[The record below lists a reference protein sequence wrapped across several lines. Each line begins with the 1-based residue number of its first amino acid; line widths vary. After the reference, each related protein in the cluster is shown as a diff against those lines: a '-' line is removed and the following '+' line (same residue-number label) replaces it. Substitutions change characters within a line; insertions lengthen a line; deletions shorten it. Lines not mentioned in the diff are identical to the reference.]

1 MRRRRE
7 FQRLKNPCAARNLN
21 LKKYRE
27 MRTKTKQY
35 AVWAG
40 LAFSA
45 ISLANANSIVNF
57 QVDMTE
63 AIASATFD
71 PTTQT
76 VAARGTFNNWDAVAL
91 TNNPAGTNAN
101 LWTGTYNVTSNVY
114 NGTTVSANG
123 TVMSYKYTVEPGAA
137 YETVFLAG
145 SHNRLINL
153 PSTSGASITT
163 PQVFFSDNPPT
174 EITNL
179 VTFQVD
185 LAQQIN
191 TGAFDPLSSTAQARG
206 IFNGWGSTAIA
217 QTNDP
222 SILRTNQN
230 GLVTSNVYVGTY
242 EIVGS
247 PGQTVDYKYWIDLNG
262 NWESPAPNTGDPVD
276 NNNRFFNLG
285 SGPTQAVPIVFFN
298 DSPYSPVATNDI
310 TFQVDMTAQILT
322 GNFDPSVGT
331 VELRGDFNGWG
342 TPQILCTND
351 PAAPNTNIYKTVV
364 EIKDGVGAT
373 HSYKYFATVPVN
385 GGWEIVA
392 GNAGLNRSVAIIS
405 GPPNPT
411 PHILAPVY
419 FSDLDPSSLLPMDTM
434 VTFRVSMTNAVGT
447 DSHVFDPSTDSVY
460 LNGVPSF
467 GTWDSSLL
475 PQLTNNPVGSKV
487 YSLDVLLAKG
497 STVQQTYKYGINGND
512 DEAPQNNNHVRYVR
526 TTDTYVMPLD
536 TFGAMVVEPS
546 FGNLQA
552 SVSETPGHVLISWL
566 GRPGVYLQTK
576 ASLSGGL
583 WVDHPETD
591 GMSSTNWPSG
601 GSNLFFR
608 LVQP

>member
-1 MRRRRE
+1 
-7 FQRLKNPCAARNLN
+7 
-21 LKKYRE
+21 

-35 AVWAG
+35 AVWAV
-40 LAFSA
+40 LALSA
-45 ISLANANSIVNF
+45 ISLAKANSLVTF
-57 QVDMTE
+57 QVDMTD
-63 AIASATFD
+63 AIATAAFD
-71 PTTQT
+71 PATQT
-76 VAARGTFNNWDAVAL
+76 VAARGTFDAWSPFAL
-91 TNNPAGTNAN
+91 TNNPTGPNTN

-123 TVMSYKYTVEPGAA
+123 TVMSYKYTIEPGGT
-137 YETVFLAG
+137 YESVYLGGT
-145 SHNRLINL
+145 HNRLLAL
-153 PSTSGASITT
+153 PSTSGASITA
-163 PQVFFSDNPPT
+163 PQVVFSDAPLTP
-174 EITNL
+174 ITTL

-206 IFNGWGSTAIA
+206 FFNGWGSSAIA

-247 PGQTVDYKYWIDLNG
+247 PGQTMDYKYYIDTDA
-262 NWESPAPNTGDPVD
+262 NWESPAPSSGDPVD

-285 SGPTQAVPIVFFN
+285 SGPAQAVPIVFFN
-298 DSPYSPVATNDI
+298 DSPYAPVATNDI
-310 TFQVDMTAQILT
+310 TFQVDMSAQVLT
-322 GNFDPSVGT
+322 GNFDPSSGT

-342 TPQILCTND
+342 TPQIFCTND
-351 PAAPNTNIYKTVV
+351 PAASNTNIYKTVV
-364 EIKDGVGAT
+364 ELKDGVGAS
-373 HSYKYFATVPVN
+373 HSYKFWSSVSAN
-385 GGWEIVA
+385 GGWETMA
-392 GNAGLNRSVAIIS
+392 DNRAVTIIG

-419 FSDLDPSSLLPMDTM
+419 FSNVDPSDLLPVDTT

-447 DSHVFDPSTDSVY
+447 DSHVFDPGADFVY

-467 GTWDSSLL
+467 GTWDGSLL
-475 PQLTNNPVGSKV
+475 PQLTNNPVGSQA
-487 YSLDVLLAKG
+487 YSIDVLLAKG
-497 STVQQTYKYGINGND
+497 SPVQQTYKYGINGND
-512 DEAPQNNNHVRYVR
+512 NEAPQGNNHVRYVR
-526 TTDTYVMPLD
+526 TTGTYVMPLD

-552 SVSETPGHVLISWL
+552 SVSTTPDHVLISWL
-566 GRPGVYLQTK
+566 GRPGVFLQTK
-576 ASLSGGL
+576 TSLPGGL

-591 GMSSTNWPSG
+591 GLSSTNWPSG
-601 GSNLFFR
+601 GSSLFFR
-608 LVQP
+608 LVKP

>member
-1 MRRRRE
+1 
-7 FQRLKNPCAARNLN
+7 
-21 LKKYRE
+21 

-35 AVWAG
+35 AVWAV
-40 LAFSA
+40 LALSA
-45 ISLANANSIVNF
+45 ISLAKANSLVTF
-57 QVDMTE
+57 QVDMTD
-63 AIASATFD
+63 AIATAAFD
-71 PTTQT
+71 PATQT
-76 VAARGTFNNWDAVAL
+76 VAARGTFDAWSPFAL
-91 TNNPAGTNAN
+91 TNNPTGPNTN

-123 TVMSYKYTVEPGAA
+123 TVMSYKYTIEPGGT
-137 YETVFLAG
+137 YESVYLGGT
-145 SHNRLINL
+145 HNRLLAL
-153 PSTSGASITT
+153 PSTSGASITA
-163 PQVFFSDNPPT
+163 PQVVFSDAPLTP
-174 EITNL
+174 ITTL

-206 IFNGWGSTAIA
+206 FFNGWGSSAIA

-247 PGQTVDYKYWIDLNG
+247 PGQTMDYKYYIDTDA
-262 NWESPAPNTGDPVD
+262 NWESPAPSSGDPVD

-285 SGPTQAVPIVFFN
+285 SGPAQAVPIVFFN
-298 DSPYSPVATNDI
+298 DSPYAPVATNDI
-310 TFQVDMTAQILT
+310 TFQVDMSAQVLT
-322 GNFDPSVGT
+322 GNFDPSSGT

-351 PAAPNTNIYKTVV
+351 PAASNTNIYKTVV
-364 EIKDGVGAT
+364 ELKDGVGAS
-373 HSYKYFATVPVN
+373 HSYKFWSSVSAN
-385 GGWEIVA
+385 GGWETMA
-392 GNAGLNRSVAIIS
+392 DNRAVTIIG

-419 FSDLDPSSLLPMDTM
+419 FSNVDPSDLLPVDTT

-447 DSHVFDPSTDSVY
+447 DSHVFDPGADFVY

-467 GTWDSSLL
+467 GTWDGSLL
-475 PQLTNNPVGSKV
+475 PQLTNNPVGSQV
-487 YSLDVLLAKG
+487 YSIDVLLAKG
-497 STVQQTYKYGINGND
+497 SPVQQTYKYGINGND
-512 DEAPQNNNHVRYVR
+512 NEAPQGNNHVRYVR
-526 TTDTYVMPLD
+526 TTGTYVMPLD

-552 SVSETPGHVLISWL
+552 SVSTTPGHVLISWL
-566 GRPGVYLQTK
+566 GRPGVFLQTK
-576 ASLSGGL
+576 TSLPGGL

-591 GMSSTNWPSG
+591 GLSSTNWPSG
-601 GSNLFFR
+601 GSSLFFR
-608 LVQP
+608 LVKP

>member
-1 MRRRRE
+1 
-7 FQRLKNPCAARNLN
+7 
-21 LKKYRE
+21 

-35 AVWAG
+35 AVWAV
-40 LAFSA
+40 LALSA
-45 ISLANANSIVNF
+45 ISLAKANSLVTF
-57 QVDMTE
+57 QVDMTD
-63 AIASATFD
+63 AIATAAFD
-71 PTTQT
+71 PATQT
-76 VAARGTFNNWDAVAL
+76 VAARGTFDAWSPFAL
-91 TNNPAGTNAN
+91 TNNPTGPNSN

-114 NGTTVSANG
+114 NNTTVSANG
-123 TVMSYKYTVEPGAA
+123 TVMSYKYSVEPGAT
-137 YETVFLAG
+137 YETVYLAG

-163 PQVFFSDNPPT
+163 PQVLFSDIALTP
-174 EITNL
+174 ITNL

-185 LAQQIN
+185 LAQQAN

-206 IFNGWGSTAIA
+206 LFNGWGSTAIA

-247 PGQTVDYKYWIDLNG
+247 PGQTMDYKYYIDTG
-262 NWESPAPNTGDPVD
+262 ANWESPAPSTGDPVD

-285 SGPTQAVPIVFFN
+285 SGPAQALPIVFFN
-298 DSPYSPVATNDI
+298 DSPYSPVATNNI
-310 TFQVDMTAQILT
+310 TFQVDMSAQVLL
-322 GNFDPSVGT
+322 GNFDPSSGT

-351 PAAPNTNIYKTVV
+351 PAASNTNIYKTVV
-364 EIKDGVGAT
+364 ELKDGVGAS
-373 HSYKYFATVPVN
+373 HSYKFWSSVSAN
-385 GGWEIVA
+385 GGWETMA
-392 GNAGLNRSVAIIS
+392 DNRVVAIIG

-419 FSDLDPSSLLPMDTM
+419 FSNVDPSDLLPVDTT

-447 DSHVFDPSTDSVY
+447 DAHVFNPGADSVY

-467 GTWDSSLL
+467 GTWDVSLPL
-475 PQLTNNPVGSKV
+475 LTNNPSGSEV
-487 YSLDVLLAKG
+487 YSIDVLLAKG
-497 STVQQTYKYGINGND
+497 SPVQQTYKYGINGND
-512 DEAPQNNNHVRYVR
+512 DEAPQGNNHVRYVR

-566 GRPGVYLQTK
+566 GRPGVFLQTK
-576 ASLSGGL
+576 TSLAGGL

-591 GMSSTNWPSG
+591 GLSSTNWPSG
-601 GSNLFFR
+601 GSVLFFR
-608 LVQP
+608 LVKP